1 MAGPTALIAF
11 IDLLEKSFP
20 NIGREKFWGFP
31 LFRIFLLAL
40 PVDDTREK
48 GDAVGGGG
56 ASAVGLIG
64 PLHAATHG
72 VCLQFA
78 ACDGFAGETF
88 GLFHPFFFGFRRPVV
103 PRFAKR
109 RVFAR
114 KVNGGDVIGWKR
126 LGNRVFALGNVNV
139 NHSRGFVVSKNE
151 SDDLFA
157 AADIQGDVATVIEG
171 SLEGMSTRCGVGTG
185 EGRALDRSRLMRR

>member
-1 MAGPTALIAF
+1 VAGPTALIAF
-11 IDLLEKSFP
+11 IDLLKKSFP
-20 NIGREKFWGFP
+20 NIGRKKFWGFP
-31 LFRIFLLAL
+31 LFRIFLFAL

-88 GLFHPFFFGFRRPVV
+88 GLFHPFFFGFRCPVV
-103 PRFAKR
+103 PRFAKCG
-109 RVFAR
+109 VFAR
-114 KVNGGDVIGWKR
+114 EVNGGDIIRWER
-126 LGNRVFALGNVNV
+126 LGNGVFALRNVNM
-139 NHSRGFVVSKNE
+139 NNSKGFVVSKNE
-151 SDDLFA
+151 SDDLLA
-157 AADIQGDVATVIEG
+157 AADIQSDVATVIKG
-171 SLEGMSTRCGVGTG
+171 RLKGMSTRCGVGTG
-185 EGRALDRSRLMRR
+185 ERRALDRARLMSR

>member
-20 NIGREKFWGFP
+20 NIGRKKFWGFP
-31 LFRIFLLAL
+31 LFRIFLFAL

-56 ASAVGLIG
+56 TSAVGLIG

-78 ACDGFAGETF
+78 AVDGFAG
-88 GLFHPFFFGFRRPVV
+88 
-103 PRFAKR
+103 
-109 RVFAR
+109 
-114 KVNGGDVIGWKR
+114 
-126 LGNRVFALGNVNV
+126 
-139 NHSRGFVVSKNE
+139 
-151 SDDLFA
+151 
-157 AADIQGDVATVIEG
+157 
-171 SLEGMSTRCGVGTG
+171 
-185 EGRALDRSRLMRR
+185 

>member
-11 IDLLEKSFP
+11 IDLLKKSFP
-20 NIGREKFWGFP
+20 YIGRKKFWGFP
-31 LFRIFLLAL
+31 LFRIFLFAL

-48 GDAVGGGG
+48 GDAVGGGRT
-56 ASAVGLIG
+56 SAVGLIS

-78 ACDGFAGETF
+78 AVDGFAGETF
-88 GLFHPFFFGFRRPVV
+88 RLFHSLFFGFRRPVV
-103 PRFAKR
+103 PRLAKCG
-109 RVFAR
+109 VFAR
-114 KVNGGDVIGWKR
+114 EVNGSNIIRWER
-126 LGNRVFALGNVNV
+126 LGNRVFALRNVNM

-157 AADIQGDVATVIEG
+157 AADIQGDVATVIKG

-185 EGRALDRSRLMRR
+185 KGRALDRSRLMRR